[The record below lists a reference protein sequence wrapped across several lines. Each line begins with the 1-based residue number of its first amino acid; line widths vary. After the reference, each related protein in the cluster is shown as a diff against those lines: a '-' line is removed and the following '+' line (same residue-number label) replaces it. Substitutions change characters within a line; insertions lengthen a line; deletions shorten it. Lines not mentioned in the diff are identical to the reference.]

1 MWEKVVK
8 LGLSVRHL
16 AAGPGSIPCAW
27 ASLMEPMPHGGMPF
41 SAYMWGG
48 EGVVFF
54 PAPT

>member
-1 MWEKVVK
+1 MWEKVIM